1 MARKLNDMM
10 AARTQESQVRITEMA
25 NEMLLEVKLQSL
37 REELEFTQSELAKT
51 MGISQPSVVA
61 IEQRGNDVKLSTIK
75 RYVEAMGGRMS
86 IDIELPTG
94 KHVGFNV

>member
-10 AARTQESQVRITEMA
+10 AARSQESQKRITEMA
-25 NEMLLEVKLQSL
+25 NEMLLEVTLQSL
-37 REELEFTQSELAKT
+37 REELEFTQSELAKN

-86 IDIELPTG
+86 LDIELPTG
-94 KHVGFNV
+94 KHIGFNV

>member
-10 AARTQESQVRITEMA
+10 AARTQESQERIIEMA

-37 REELEFTQSELAKT
+37 REELEFTQSELATT

-86 IDIELPTG
+86 LDIELPTG